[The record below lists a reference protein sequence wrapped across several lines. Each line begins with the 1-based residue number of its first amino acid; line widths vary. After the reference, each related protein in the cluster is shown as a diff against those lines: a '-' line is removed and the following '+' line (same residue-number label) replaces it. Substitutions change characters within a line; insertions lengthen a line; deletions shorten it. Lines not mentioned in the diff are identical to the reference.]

1 MILLHGHSFRNKS
14 FALNLMLYSKL
25 FFKPF
30 TARYLKCERG
40 GGELWI
46 YDDHHILLV
55 GFNVAKLLS
64 ASNLI
69 SLMGQCSTPKATFKA
84 QQKTK
89 SSHKRDLTKSKIHY
103 SKSIHSILAILLLHS
118 DCVSILK
125 IVRNIMEVFIYW
137 PQFSK
142 LPNDG

>member
-1 MILLHGHSFRNKS
+1 MNDCTEVWIMILLHGHSFRNKS

-25 FFKPF
+25 FFFKLL
-30 TARYLKCERG
+30 TALYLNYESG

-69 SLMGQCSTPKATFKA
+69 SLMG
-84 QQKTK
+84 
-89 SSHKRDLTKSKIHY
+89 
-103 SKSIHSILAILLLHS
+103 
-118 DCVSILK
+118 
-125 IVRNIMEVFIYW
+125 
-137 PQFSK
+137 
-142 LPNDG
+142 